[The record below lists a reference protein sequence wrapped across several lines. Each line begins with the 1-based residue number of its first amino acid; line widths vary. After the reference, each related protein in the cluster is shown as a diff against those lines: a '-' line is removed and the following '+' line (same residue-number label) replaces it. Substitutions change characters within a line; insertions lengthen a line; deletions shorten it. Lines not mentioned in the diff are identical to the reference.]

1 MKKGG
6 DARGRVAFKKNLSF
20 FKCVTQCDD
29 SDLWCVIKCF
39 SSSSTLIQV
48 NFRRPP
54 PFSCAR
60 RCCRRPRRTPQS

>member
-6 DARGRVAFKKNLSF
+6 DARGRVVFKKNLSF

-39 SSSSTLIQV
+39 FIF
-48 NFRRPP
+48 NFDTSQ
-54 PFSCAR
+54 F
-60 RCCRRPRRTPQS
+60 